1 MPLRLNFWRDA
12 FACLLALFAAAS
24 QAAGVECSLH
34 TDQSQSVTQWQQANA
49 GEACA
54 QFNVGYRFYTQQ
66 EYDKSLFWYASAAE
80 QGVTR
85 AAFELALMYR
95 DQLLDDPGGEQVR
108 WMNMA
113 AEQGLVHAQIELA
126 INYTESPG
134 DRDERVRVMSWLE
147 QAAQQG
153 NAKAMYLL
161 GWLYQNDGSGVQDM
175 VGDDDLAMHFSLAD
189 DKALY
194 WTCQAAE
201 RDHAAA
207 QMSLSDAYSYGRGTR
222 ANQVQRRLWLERA
235 ASNGSEE
242 ARQWLDTSDM
252 AWYSRLERWVTWQL
266 VDEMARCPEEAMAA
280 FSE

>member
-1 MPLRLNFWRDA
+1 MPARLIARRSL
-12 FACLLALFAAAS
+12 FACLLALFAS
-24 QAAGVECSLH
+24 TCQAAVVECSLN
-34 TDQSQSVTQWQQANA
+34 TDRSQFGSQLELAID
-49 GEACA
+49 GDACA
-54 QFNVGYRFYTQQ
+54 QFSVGFLFYTQQ
-66 EYDKSLFWYASAAE
+66 EYEQSRLWYASAAE

-85 AAFELALMYR
+85 AAFELALLYR
-95 DQLLDDPGGEQVR
+95 DQLLDDPGAERVR

-126 INYTESPG
+126 IDYMENPG
-134 DRDERVRVMSWLE
+134 DSAERVRVMSWLE

-153 NAKAMYLL
+153 DVKAMYLL
-161 GWLYQNDGSGVQDM
+161 GWLYGNDASGVQDM
-175 VGDDDLAMHFSLAD
+175 ASDDELGMHFSLAD

-201 RDHAAA
+201 RDHADA

-222 ANQVQRRLWLERA
+222 VSQVQRRLWLERA

-252 AWYSRLERWVTWQL
+252 AWYSRLERWVKWQL
-266 VDEMARCPEEAMAA
+266 VDETARCPDEAMAA